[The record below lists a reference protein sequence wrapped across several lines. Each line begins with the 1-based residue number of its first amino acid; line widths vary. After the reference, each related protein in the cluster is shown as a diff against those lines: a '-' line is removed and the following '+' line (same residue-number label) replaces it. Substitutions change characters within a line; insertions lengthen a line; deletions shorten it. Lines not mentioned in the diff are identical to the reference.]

1 MSQLLDAIKSA
12 LGREGMSLSLA
23 TLSSCSRKGSFP
35 AVLIHTVVADHPGV
49 VADGEVRVLVRLG
62 LRLHEDGQLAQG
74 GAQLLLETLVSRL
87 GEQGLLLQDGPEAQ
101 LSNNI

>member
-1 MSQLLDAIKSA
+1 MLDAIKSA

-23 TLSSCSRKGSFP
+23 TLSSCSSRKGSFP
-35 AVLIHTVVADHPGV
+35 AVLILTVVADHPGV
-49 VADGEVRVLVRLG
+49 VADGKVCVLVRLG